1 MKIVFSSNISWSI
14 YNFRFKLLQ
23 SLQNDG
29 HEIYAVASRD
39 EYTEKLINEGFNFEA
54 IDLNN
59 NATNPLKDL
68 ETIYSYY
75 TIYKKINPDV
85 ICHNAIKPNIY
96 GTIAAGILNIPVI
109 NNISGLGTLFIK
121 KRFSTI
127 IAKLLYRISQKRASK
142 VFFQNND
149 DFQLFINNNLVSKE
163 KCQVIPGSGVDT
175 SRFIPNDDPKEDSVF
190 QFLFIGRL
198 IYDKGIREYIEAV
211 KLLKNKFPNAVFN
224 ILGPLYEN
232 NSTAIS
238 KETLDSWIEDEGII
252 YLGQTDSV
260 ENVIGLVDCVV
271 LPSYREGLSKVLIE
285 ASSMG
290 LPIVTTNVPGCRD
303 VVIDNETGFLC
314 EVNNSKDLA
323 DKMAKVLLMS
333 IEDRKEMGVKARKRA
348 ITVFDEK
355 IIIGHYKEAIQSIIN
370 IGSSKIA
377 SVNAKSKII

>member
-14 YNFRFKLLQ
+14 YNFRLKLLQ

-68 ETIYSYY
+68 ETIYTYY

-121 KRFSTI
+121 KSFSTI

-142 VFFQNND
+142 VFFQNDD

-238 KETLDSWIEDEGII
+238 KETLDAWIEDEGII

-314 EVNNSKDLA
+314 EVNNSRDLA
-323 DKMAKVLLMS
+323 DKMGKVLLMS
-333 IEDRKEMGVKARKRA
+333 IEDRKEMGLKARKRA
-348 ITVFDEK
+348 IAIFDEK
-355 IIIGHYKEAIQSIIN
+355 IIIGHYKEAIQYI
-370 IGSSKIA
+370 
-377 SVNAKSKII
+377 VNVRTN